1 MTSLRAPRIEKWYT
15 YRLVELDLAICV
27 VAKHLLHLCLLS
39 ALENLLLAK
48 GLVTE
53 RIRRLMSS
61 RDSILQLRQTSS
73 VIGNCTLPTTYLLD
87 LCIQLAHALNTAAVV
102 VRTSE

>member
-61 RDSILQLRQTSS
+61 CDSILQLRQTSS
-73 VIGNCTLPTTYLLD
+73 VIEDYAPTDIPL
-87 LCIQLAHALNTAAVV
+87 
-102 VRTSE
+102 